1 MIFSKNNKII
11 LGLIILLLAIL
22 GTVRLFTGED
32 KWICQND
39 QWVKHGRPSAPKP
52 LTGCGP
58 ETSQTE
64 DKDEATEN
72 PDIKNL
78 NVKPG
83 DVISSPLVLTGEAR
97 GWYFEGSFPV
107 FLVNWNGLIIAEGI
121 AQAKG
126 DWMTSSFVPFEAILT
141 FTKPDYKDNGALI
154 LKKDN
159 PSGLPEH
166 DDALE
171 FSIIFK

>member
-1 MIFSKNNKII
+1 MTLSKKKKII
-11 LGLIILLLAIL
+11 LGLAILLLAIL
-22 GTVRLFTGED
+22 GLLRLLSGED
-32 KWICQND
+32 NWVCQND

-58 ETSQTE
+58 STSQT
-64 DKDEATEN
+64 KDEDQKTEN
-72 PDIKNL
+72 PNVRNL

-83 DVISSPLVLTGEAR
+83 DEISSPLVLTGEAS

-107 FLVNWNGLIIAEGI
+107 FLVNWDGLIIAQGI
-121 AQAKG
+121 ATAKG
-126 DWMTSSFVPFEAILT
+126 DWMTPSFVPFEATLT

-159 PSGLPEH
+159 PSGLPQY

>member
-1 MIFSKNNKII
+1 MTFSKKKKII

-22 GTVRLFTGED
+22 GIVRLLSGED
-32 KWICQND
+32 NWVCQND

-58 ETSQTE
+58 EE
-64 DKDEATEN
+64 NKDEATEN
-72 PDIKNL
+72 PNVRNL

-83 DVISSPLVLTGEAR
+83 DEISSPLVLTGEAS

-107 FLVNWNGLIIAEGI
+107 FLVNWDGLIIAQGI
-121 AQAKG
+121 AKAKG
-126 DWMTSSFVPFEAILT
+126 DWMTTEFVPFEATLI

-154 LKKDN
+154 FKKDN
-159 PSGLPEH
+159 PSGLPQN